1 MTDFYPKSNKPAQIL
16 DMNAFDRDKSKISG
30 AVQRRLN
37 NVGASSVLFY
47 REPIEMVSAKG
58 AWMTAADGSQYLDF
72 YNNVPCIGHCHPA
85 VIEAVSQQ
93 LSKLNTNTRYIVA
106 IVDEYLEKLKATFP
120 ASLSNVVLTCSGS
133 EANDLAMRLACKST
147 GGTGFIVTECAYH
160 GNTAFV
166 TQVSPSSLKNETLP
180 NHVIAIPAPSVQN
193 YGADIEQGF
202 TNRVQAAIDE
212 LSQRGI
218 KVAALLLDSIF
229 SSDGVFSHP
238 NGFLHSAVEVIHR
251 AGGVYI
257 ADEVQ
262 PGFART
268 GENFW
273 GFSAHGVV
281 PDIVTMG
288 KPMGNGFP
296 MAGMVTNPHLLDA
309 YCHDVGYFN
318 TFGGNP
324 VAAAAGL
331 AVLNTLESE
340 RLQDNARILGDNLK
354 TRLINIAEQS
364 SIIGEI
370 RGSGLFFGI
379 DIQAQGTHSAELTIQ
394 VIDRLREQKILA
406 GAAGKQGSTLKLRPP
421 LCLTQSEADFFIE
434 GFRKVALA

>member
-1 MTDFYPKSNKPAQIL
+1 MTELYPKPDKPAQIL
-16 DMNAFDRDKSKISG
+16 DMNAFDQARSKVSH

-47 REPIEMVSAKG
+47 RQPIEMVFAKG
-58 AWMTAADGSQYLDF
+58 AWMTAADGSEYLDF

-85 VIEAVSQQ
+85 VIEAVAQQ
-93 LSKLNTNTRYIVA
+93 MAKLNTNTRYLVN
-106 IVDEYLEKLKATFP
+106 IVDEYIEKLKATFP
-120 ASLSNVVLTCSGS
+120 APLSNVVLTCSGS

-147 GGTGFIVTECAYH
+147 RGSGFIVTECAYH
-160 GNTAFV
+160 GNTAYV
-166 TQVSPSSLKNETLP
+166 TQVSPSSLKNDTLP
-180 NHVIAIPAPSVQN
+180 NHVVAIPAPSTQN

-202 TNRVQAAIDE
+202 ANRVQAAIDE

-218 KVAALLLDSIF
+218 KVAGLLLDSIF
-229 SSDGVFSHP
+229 SSDGVFTHP
-238 NGFLHSAVEVIHR
+238 NGFLHSAVEVIRR

-268 GENFW
+268 GTHFW
-273 GFSAHGVV
+273 GFSAHAVV
-281 PDIVTMG
+281 PDMVTMG

-296 MAGMVTNPHLLDA
+296 MAGVITKPYLLEA
-309 YCHDVGYFN
+309 FCEDVGYFN

-331 AVLNTLESE
+331 AVLNTLASE
-340 RLQDNARILGDNLK
+340 GLQENARVLGNQIKAHLLD
-354 TRLINIAEQS
+354 IAEHS
-364 SIIGEI
+364 SMIGEI

-379 DIQAQGTHSAELTIQ
+379 DIQAQGVPDAERTIQ

-406 GAAGKQGSTLKLRPP
+406 GAAGKQGATLKLRPP
-421 LCLTQSEADFFIE
+421 LCLTQAEAEFFLD
-434 GFRKVALA
+434 GFRQVVLD